1 MRSFAVIAAVIV
13 GVIALFVLK
22 LIGLILKF
30 ALIIAVILTLAA
42 WLGFR
47 GLERNFNSRRQGPN

>member
-1 MRSFAVIAAVIV
+1 MRSFAVIAAIIV

-22 LIGLILKF
+22 LIGLILKY
-30 ALIIAVILTLAA
+30 ALIIAAILTLAA

-47 GLERNFNSRRQGPN
+47 GLERNINSRRRGPN